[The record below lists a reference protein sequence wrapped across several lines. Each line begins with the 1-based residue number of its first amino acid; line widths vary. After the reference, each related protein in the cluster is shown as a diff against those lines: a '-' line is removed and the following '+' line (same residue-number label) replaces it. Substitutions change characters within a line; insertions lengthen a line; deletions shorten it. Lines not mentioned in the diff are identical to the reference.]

1 MSECNDCLGSVQ
13 LQQGP
18 AGPKG
23 TTGSTG
29 PQGPQGPQGPAGAA
43 STVPGPPGDDGTS
56 ILYTLEEDQEITDL
70 SYATALP
77 ETWTV
82 TGGTLDTDGNTLRLT
97 ALTLPTLSDLSLT
110 GMKIQVDGTDVR
122 IGLGTG
128 LFDYPNIK
136 VEGPF
141 SYRITLDIV
150 RFSSIGLRL
159 ESHLQTYQVQ
169 PGYSDYSSEVIVPMA
184 NNLGNVFRTSQTM
197 TVNLANDFDVD
208 ILLETDSAL
217 RPVKLLTAKLELLKK
232 A

>member
-1 MSECNDCLGSVQ
+1 MSQCNDCLGSVQ

-18 AGPKG
+18 AGPQG
-23 TTGSTG
+23 TTGSQG
-29 PQGPQGPQGPAGAA
+29 PQGPEGPQGPAGAA
-43 STVPGPPGDDGTS
+43 STVAGPPGDDGTS

-82 TGGTLDTDGNTLRLT
+82 AGGTLDTDGDTLRLT

-110 GMKIQVDGTDVR
+110 GMKVQVDENDIR

-136 VEGPF
+136 VKGPF
-141 SYRITLDIV
+141 SYKITLDIV
-150 RFSSIGLRL
+150 RFSSIGLRM
-159 ESHLQTYQVQ
+159 ESHLQTYQVS
-169 PGYSDYSSEVIVPMA
+169 PGYSDYSSEVITPLA
-184 NNLGNVFRTSQTM
+184 NNLGNIFRTSQALA
-197 TVNLANDFDVD
+197 VNLADEFDVN